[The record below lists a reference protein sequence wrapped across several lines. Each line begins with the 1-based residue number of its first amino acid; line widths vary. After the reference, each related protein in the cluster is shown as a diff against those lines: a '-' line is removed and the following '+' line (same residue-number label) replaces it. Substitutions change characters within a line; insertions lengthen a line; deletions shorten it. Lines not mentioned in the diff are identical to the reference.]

1 MAARGQTP
9 SRRPRRAGSESGE
22 ASTERY
28 RRERGG
34 IRQGAASTC
43 FRNHDHSRSDVGG
56 EIDRVPQLHRSGIV
70 NFDVI
75 TRAENV
81 EFFPRARNTET
92 EAGAAVELLAAGD
105 AIRGQ
110 VEFHKFATAVAALAI
125 ERHRVAF
132 LVIRSNVEAGG
143 AAGRGTDR
151 GEIERALGQIKTS
164 DAKDVAM
171 NDRVLRI
178 EQADKKTGFLDRVER
193 SADADVLHTRNRLR
207 LGELDLIDNFEIG
220 RVENKDVV
228 PEDVQIFSVGRKAH
242 LAAETEAG
250 LILVFGH
257 VSGADHFLLRK
268 IDNAELRLLANVE
281 AVLLFFD
288 GAEQDVSELTLRIDG
303 GAANP
308 VLLGRS
314 FVQRE

>member
-178 EQADKKTGFLDRVER
+178 EQLIRKPGSWIESSDPPMPMFCIPGIVCGLASSILSTTLKSVVSKIKTLFRKTYKYFP
-193 SADADVLHTRNRLR
+193 S
-207 LGELDLIDNFEIG
+207 GE
-220 RVENKDVV
+220 K
-228 PEDVQIFSVGRKAH
+228 
-242 LAAETEAG
+242 
-250 LILVFGH
+250 
-257 VSGADHFLLRK
+257 
-268 IDNAELRLLANVE
+268 
-281 AVLLFFD
+281 
-288 GAEQDVSELTLRIDG
+288 RIWPPKPKPG
-303 GAANP
+303 
-308 VLLGRS
+308 
-314 FVQRE
+314 